1 MSRNYITDEVKAL
14 IGAQTDWV
22 EACHPVQESEVR
34 RFFQATM
41 DPHPRYWDEKWAA
54 ESRYGKPVAPPAFAV
69 HAFRRPPDAT
79 ADPLDLMDD
88 PDFDGVSRTLRPG
101 LPPVPVPLS
110 GILNGGYE
118 YEFYSYPKMG
128 ERIVSRSRFRDIYQR
143 EGKSGPM
150 VFVLV
155 EDEFATS
162 DGRPLLKAT
171 NANIMR

>member
-1 MSRNYITDEVKAL
+1 MSRNYITDEVKAI

-41 DPHPRYWDEKWAA
+41 DPHPRYWNEKWAA

-69 HAFRRPPDAT
+69 HAFRRPADAMD
-79 ADPLDLMDD
+79 DPLDRMDD
-88 PDFDGVSRTLRPG
+88 PDFDGLSRTLRPG
-101 LPPVPVPLS
+101 LPPVAVPLG

-143 EGKSGPM
+143 EGKAGPM

-155 EDEFATS
+155 EDEYATS

-171 NANIMR
+171 NTNIMR